1 MNIFMRPKTMWQ
13 HVLRFSFYL
22 LMVSVSFVPRGVWRQ
37 GIIAIAATTVFV
49 VGALMF
55 TRRCRVV

>member
-1 MNIFMRPKTMWQ
+1 MNIFMRPKTTWQ
-13 HVLRFSFYL
+13 YVLRYSFYL

-37 GIIAIAATTVFV
+37 SIVAIAATTVFV

-55 TRRCRVV
+55 SRRCQVG